1 MPKVQDFGD
10 SLPSNPKRINLLT
23 MYVIM
28 QGESEA
34 GSLNSRLD
42 LPEDI
47 SPMDNRQETPEARDG
62 LGASDYDQSAAV
74 ERDPEELKAVEGERE
89 LLP

>member
-1 MPKVQDFGD
+1 
-10 SLPSNPKRINLLT
+10 
-23 MYVIM
+23 MYVIV
-28 QGESEA
+28 QGEGKA
-34 GSLNSRLD
+34 GSLNRRLD

-47 SPMDNRQETPEARDG
+47 TPMDNRQETPEARDG

-74 ERDPEELKAVEGERE
+74 ERNPEELKAVEGERL